1 MGLRWIQKQSP
12 LLPLAIASSRW
23 PAAQVQQA
31 WRHWS
36 MIIVFAGRSP
46 LEEGVFW
53 EDELKQFNELIA
65 E

>member
-1 MGLRWIQKQSP
+1 
-12 LLPLAIASSRW
+12 
-23 PAAQVQQA
+23 
-31 WRHWS
+31 